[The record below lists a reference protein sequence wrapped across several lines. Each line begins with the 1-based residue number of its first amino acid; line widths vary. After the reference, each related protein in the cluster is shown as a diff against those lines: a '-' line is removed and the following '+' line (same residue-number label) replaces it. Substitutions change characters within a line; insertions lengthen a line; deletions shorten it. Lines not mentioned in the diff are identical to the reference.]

1 MGRLD
6 LIRSFIKLM
15 RFSSGNNQKIIL
27 LARRVFFNPFT
38 DDYLRIY
45 QPEIRRA
52 TVIYFFFVSESVSS
66 RPWSRTENS
75 VKKIEFSSIRVSRS
89 SFCPPFSHFCLS
101 DGNFYSAKK
110 SRDIVFFLRE
120 RSRFPFSPTS
130 FWIRK
135 EWSFT
140 FIFIRP

>member
-52 TVIYFFFVSESVSS
+52 TVIYFFFCIGISLIAALVPDGELGK
-66 RPWSRTENS
+66 ENRIL
-75 VKKIEFSSIRVSRS
+75 V
-89 SFCPPFSHFCLS
+89 
-101 DGNFYSAKK
+101 Y
-110 SRDIVFFLRE
+110 
-120 RSRFPFSPTS
+120 SRFTVVLLSAF
-130 FWIRK
+130 FAFLLIRWK
-135 EWSFT
+135 FLFRKKNRE
-140 FIFIRP
+140 I